1 MIDFVRIYFTDKE
14 QIDKFVRDGRRK
26 STIQRQSK
34 DGKDITYTVWLHN
47 LKLVS
52 TPKTTYL
59 EGSLHS
65 FYNAV
70 NGITSDRKKQ
80 KWVNHNDFTFSDLLK
95 VLDIL
100 KKKLNYDL
108 SQTKITI
115 CEFGLNVVLDIPPKE
130 FLEKHVLMY
139 KLRYPCYDPKYKDD
153 MKMKKCDL
161 ENYYL
166 KMYDKSLQFGL
177 SENILRYEI
186 GFKSDEL
193 KECDI
198 QSLEDLRD
206 ECKIELL
213 YNSYMKK
220 YEDLLIVDYWKGNP
234 NMPKKDRQK
243 MPEYTN
249 PQFWIE
255 NKGKYNN
262 RSRHKAE
269 FKKIIRENK
278 LEMRKSYLRTLLIQ
292 KYNYLILN

>member
-1 MIDFVRIYFTDKE
+1 MIDFVRIYFTDKK

-34 DGKDITYTVWLHN
+34 DGKDITYTVWIEN

-70 NGITSDRKKQ
+70 NGLTSDHKKQ
-80 KWVNHNDFTFSDLLK
+80 KWVNYNDFTFSDLLK

-100 KKKLNYDL
+100 KDKLNYDL

-115 CEFGLNVVLDIPPKE
+115 CEFGLNVILDVPPKE
-130 FLEKHVLMY
+130 FLERHVLMY
-139 KLRYPCYDPKYKDD
+139 KLRYPCYNPKYKDT
-153 MKMKKCDL
+153 MKIIKCEL

-166 KMYDKSLQFGL
+166 KIYDKSLQFGL

-198 QSLEDLRD
+198 LSLEDLRD
-206 ECKIELL
+206 EDKLESL
-213 YNSYMKK
+213 YNSSMKK
-220 YEDLLIVDYWKGNP
+220 YDDLLILDSYNGNLKMSEKEKHKMVD
-234 NMPKKDRQK
+234 
-243 MPEYTN
+243 YTN

-255 NKGKYNN
+255 NKSKYNS
-262 RSRHKAE
+262 RSKHKAKFE
-269 FKKIIRENK
+269 KIIRENK
-278 LEMRKSYLRTLLIQ
+278 LETRKGYLRTLLIQ
-292 KYNYLILN
+292 QYNYLISN